1 MRVRAGMPNA
11 TSTRAM
17 WHRADGA
24 LVRTAARRAGDIRKA
39 LVASIDPAEI
49 AAQFLNDFHDGTEV
63 SPAFTRSWA
72 RAHVRTNM
80 SAMNDVLAKVYADG
94 YILGQVSGR
103 AAIGLAR
110 VRKDA
115 ATDEQINN
123 ALNVDWSTWT
133 PGNQAAA
140 ILAHPQKGLARL
152 LNRRTTT
159 LKGLSDTTLD
169 RIGTGLSQALSLGL
183 PSKELSQWIQNAA
196 EDVVMSPMRA
206 LSIANTEMNAAMSVA
221 SMDTYQENGVEQVE
235 WIGLEACDYCQE
247 NIDASPIPLGSE
259 FPTGDTEPPGHSNCR
274 CSISPYFDWGQI
286 LSGSSDELD
295 AIDLAIRPELK
306 VKPVAGVPGP
316 LEAERAISRLAIL
329 PNPADPALD
338 EPEKYV
344 ESPWQVV
351 EPPTI
356 DPNVWDNAVKTLVD
370 LNELFGTDPYLKRK
384 RVRKHIEAMGQA
396 LTEFRSYPLVVEKNG
411 DTIIIDGHHRLMS
424 VWLLGQETAAVWKV
438 KI

>member
-39 LVASIDPAEI
+39 LRASIDPAEI
-49 AAQFLNDFHDGTEV
+49 ASQFLNDFHDGTVV

-80 SAMNDVLAKVYADG
+80 SAMNDVLAKVYAEG
-94 YILGQVSGR
+94 YLLGQVSGR
-103 AAIGLAR
+103 AAIGLGR
-110 VRKDA
+110 IRKDA
-115 ATDEQINN
+115 ATDQQIAD
-123 ALNVDWSTWT
+123 ALAVDWSSWV
-133 PGNQAAA
+133 PGNRAAA
-140 ILAHPQKGLARL
+140 LLAHPQKGLQRL

-183 PSKELSQWIQNAA
+183 PPSDLSQWIENAA

-221 SMDTYQENGVEQVE
+221 SMDTYEENGIEQVE
-235 WIGLEACDYCQE
+235 WVGLEACDYCQE
-247 NIDASPIPLGSE
+247 NIDASPIPLGAE

-274 CSISPYFDWGQI
+274 CSISPYFDWEQI

-351 EPPTI
+351 AVPTI
-356 DPNVWDNAVKTLVD
+356 DPNIWDNAVKTLVD

-384 RVRKHIEAMGQA
+384 RVKQHIEAMGQA
-396 LTEFRSYPLVVEKNG
+396 LTEFRSYPLVVVYNG

-438 KI
+438 EL